1 MREEI
6 LNYIRSQ
13 NLGVFTT
20 TTELPWSENDIP
32 LYIKNL
38 KKVYVGQEQ
47 VELEPLV
54 TTLNAINIHS
64 EVSSV
69 TVYLACD
76 AKQTPPNLSD
86 VVNAI
91 RDAKDSVVID
101 GVRRRDCL
109 ISTEFEGDVLVTEL
123 EFRFTKLI

>member
-76 AKQTPPNLSD
+76 AKQTPPNLND

>member
-20 TTELPWSENDIP
+20 TTELPWSENGLP

-38 KKVYVGQEQ
+38 KKVYVGQQQ

-76 AKQTPPNLSD
+76 AKQTPPNLND
-86 VVNAI
+86 VVNVI
-91 RDAKDSVVID
+91 RDAKNSVVID

-109 ISTEFEGDVLVTEL
+109 ISTEFEGDVLVTVL
-123 EFRFTKLI
+123 EFRFTKII

>member
-76 AKQTPPNLSD
+76 AKQTPPNLND

-101 GVRRRDCL
+101 GVRRRDCE
-109 ISTEFEGDVLVTEL
+109 ISSEFQGDVLVTEL